1 MARWTIAIK
10 GGRCMKK
17 WRNFNWVSE
26 YDVAWLHVVKANS
39 NNWDDVGGLHVKI
52 STFSG
57 LLQFSYYRLIT
68 PGCSLGSKLVPP
80 TNTNFFAAIFFEW
93 CASWKYSHQVT
104 HIISSQMHL
113 VEFFYDIIPKH
124 KMHINICD
132 PTYVFVPPPHTHT
145 YTHTNKDNLGFISNT
160 FGYVIV

>member
-1 MARWTIAIK
+1 
-10 GGRCMKK
+10 
-17 WRNFNWVSE
+17 
-26 YDVAWLHVVKANS
+26 VVKANS

-113 VEFFYDIIPKH
+113 VEFLMILYRSIRCIS
-124 KMHINICD
+124 I
-132 PTYVFVPPPHTHT
+132 YVTQRMYLYPPPTHTH
-145 YTHTNKDNLGFISNT
+145 THTNKDNLGFISNT